1 MTGIRGTKYF
11 LTILAI
17 FHLMTLFPLLSTSMS
32 CHQVCVWSL
41 TLKAK
46 SIIECTK
53 FIFQYEPESAMIFS
67 LSVTSQSWVSRSRT
81 KSASVEVRDRLTSLV
96 MSGDCGAE
104 LRVSPA
110 VREVE
115 AENCTAVNS
124 ASLHLDIHLSIHQMT
139 TLRNHLRSKL
149 FVTRIFL
156 SMRRPPYFWRTKNFQ

>member
-1 MTGIRGTKYF
+1 MYDRNQGNK
-11 LTILAI
+11 I
-17 FHLMTLFPLLSTSMS
+17 FFNNLGNFSSDDFISSSVNFNVLPS
-32 CHQVCVWSL
+32 SL
-41 TLKAK
+41 CMKFDSESK
-46 SIIECTK
+46 VNVECTK

-67 LSVTSQSWVSRSRT
+67 LSVTSHSWVSRSRS

-124 ASLHLDIHLSIHQMT
+124 ASLT
-139 TLRNHLRSKL
+139 
-149 FVTRIFL
+149 
-156 SMRRPPYFWRTKNFQ
+156 